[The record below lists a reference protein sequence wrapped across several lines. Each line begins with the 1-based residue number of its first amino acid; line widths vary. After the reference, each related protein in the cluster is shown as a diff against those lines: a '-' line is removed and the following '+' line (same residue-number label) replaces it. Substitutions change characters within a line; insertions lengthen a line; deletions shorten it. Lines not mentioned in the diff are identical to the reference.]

1 MRKNFFITATDT
13 GAGKTFVGASIASL
27 LRGKGIKVGVMKPV
41 ETGCGKKNGR
51 LLPKDALKLKKAA
64 GSDEALSLINP
75 YRFSPP
81 LAPSIAGSM
90 AGIRIDL
97 KKIKKSFEVI
107 SEKNDV
113 TIVEGIG
120 GLLTPLTEDATVLD
134 LILLIS
140 IPVLIVAPSK
150 LGCIN
155 STLLTYR
162 YARESGVKVQGV
174 ILNHPTDLKDESSE
188 FNSSELK
195 RLKIPLK
202 AELPFFKEG
211 ESDSGLKKII
221 EPMLFKPRHGL
232 LCS

>member
-1 MRKNFFITATDT
+1 MKKNFFITATDT

-90 AGIRIDL
+90 AGVRIDL

-113 TIVEGIG
+113 TIVERIG

-134 LILLIS
+134 LMPLF
-140 IPVLIVAPSK
+140 VLAVLTAMPYCSSGTVTMK
-150 LGCIN
+150 MTN
-155 STLLTYR
+155 S
-162 YARESGVKVQGV
+162 YARESGV
-174 ILNHPTDLKDESSE
+174 
-188 FNSSELK
+188 
-195 RLKIPLK
+195 
-202 AELPFFKEG
+202 
-211 ESDSGLKKII
+211 
-221 EPMLFKPRHGL
+221 
-232 LCS
+232 